1 MSIVSTRDAQY
12 KNTKR
17 ENERLKKQVRD
28 LEDRLLNLTEE
39 KVDIEAH
46 LKERLKTKMLAKK
59 KADLESLNILS
70 LSIKKR
76 KLADNQ
82 Q

>member
-1 MSIVSTRDAQY
+1 MLSIRTL
-12 KNTKR
+12 R

-46 LKERLKTKMLAKK
+46 LKERLKNEDAGQKERRFRELQYFK
-59 KADLESLNILS
+59 SLYKEEEIG
-70 LSIKKR
+70 R
-76 KLADNQ
+76 
-82 Q
+82 